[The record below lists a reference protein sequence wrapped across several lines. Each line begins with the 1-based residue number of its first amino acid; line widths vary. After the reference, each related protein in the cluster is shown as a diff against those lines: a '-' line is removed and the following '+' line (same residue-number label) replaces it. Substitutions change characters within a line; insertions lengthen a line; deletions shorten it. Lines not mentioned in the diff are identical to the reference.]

1 MLRSKKLRIPGCHS
15 DLFFF
20 YIPLFLFRSLFLSS
34 FFTRLC
40 QDCSMSIIS
49 WRENAAER
57 RYVRFESC
65 CVSRCCRTLQVYEY
79 GSRRVLVALA
89 YIFARSCN
97 VCRTNFSEKG
107 KTENDSSFRILVSDS
122 AISAEP
128 RRSRELSR
136 NDRNSALSILR
147 DLN

>member
-1 MLRSKKLRIPGCHS
+1 MIFFFLYSSFSLPFALSFVFLYTSMSRLFYVDNQLARECRGTTLRSIREL
-15 DLFFF
+15 
-20 YIPLFLFRSLFLSS
+20 
-34 FFTRLC
+34 LC
-40 QDCSMSIIS
+40 LA
-49 WRENAAER
+49 R
-57 RYVRFESC
+57 
-65 CVSRCCRTLQVYEY
+65 CRTLQVYEY
-79 GSRRVLVALA
+79 GSRRALVALV

-107 KTENDSSFRILVSDS
+107 KHGNDSSFRIVSDS

-147 DLN
+147 DFN